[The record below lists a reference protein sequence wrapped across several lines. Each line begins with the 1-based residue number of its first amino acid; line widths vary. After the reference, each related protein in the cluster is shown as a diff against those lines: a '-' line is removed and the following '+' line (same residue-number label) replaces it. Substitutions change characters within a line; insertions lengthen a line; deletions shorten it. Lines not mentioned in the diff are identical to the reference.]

1 MNKPPEPLQPYL
13 LLHGYSLICSLE
25 KVERDNSLVSRT
37 EVRAVKYPM
46 RGLTFH
52 NDAAR
57 YESSTAGGRR
67 VKNKIRKRPLC

>member
-1 MNKPPEPLQPYL
+1 LEDGKF
-13 LLHGYSLICSLE
+13 SLI
-25 KVERDNSLVSRT
+25 SRT

-57 YESSTAGGRR
+57 YDSSSAGSRR
-67 VKNKIRKRPLC
+67 VKKKKKKKKATVLVLGYDAMMC